1 MSTYK
6 PLGNRILIKAVEEE
20 EDVTKGGLIIP
31 DSAKEKPQKA
41 EILAIGPGKLNEDGT
56 RQPMEVEVGQQVLYA
71 KYAGTEVDGDDDA
84 ELMVIREE
92 DVLAIVEG

>member
-6 PLGNRILIKAVEEE
+6 PLGNRILIQAVGEADE
-20 EDVTKGGLIIP
+20 VTKGGLIIP

-41 EILAIGPGKLNEDGT
+41 EILAVGPGKLNEDGT
-56 RQPMEVEVGQQVLYA
+56 RQPMEVAVGQKILYA

-92 DVLAIVEG
+92 DVLAIVED

>member
-1 MSTYK
+1 VSTYK
-6 PLGNRILIKAVEEE
+6 PLGNRILIKAVEEA

-92 DVLAIVEG
+92 DVLAIVED

>member
-1 MSTYK
+1 M
-6 PLGNRILIKAVEEE
+6 
-20 EDVTKGGLIIP
+20 TKGGLIIP

-41 EILAIGPGKLNEDGT
+41 EILAVGPGKLNEDGT
-56 RQPMEVEVGQQVLYA
+56 RQPMEVAVGQKILYA

-92 DVLAIVEG
+92 DVLAIVEE

>member
-1 MSTYK
+1 VSTYK
-6 PLGNRILIKAVEEE
+6 PLGNRILIQAVGEADE
-20 EDVTKGGLIIP
+20 VTKGGLIIP

-41 EILAIGPGKLNEDGT
+41 EILAVGPGKLNEDGT
-56 RQPMEVEVGQQVLYA
+56 RQPMEVAVGQKILYA

-92 DVLAIVEG
+92 DVLAIVED

>member
-6 PLGNRILIKAVEEE
+6 PLGNRILIKAVEEA

-71 KYAGTEVDGDDDA
+71 KYAGTEVDTDDDA

-92 DVLAIVEG
+92 DVLAIVED

>member
-1 MSTYK
+1 VSTYK
-6 PLGNRILIKAVEEE
+6 PLGNRILIKAVGEA

-41 EILAIGPGKLNEDGT
+41 EIVAVGPGKLNEDGT
-56 RQPMEVEVGQQVLYA
+56 RQAMEVAVGQVVLYA
-71 KYAGTEVDGDDDA
+71 KYAGTEVDGDGDD
-84 ELMVIREE
+84 ELMVIRED

>member
-1 MSTYK
+1 VSTYK

>member
-6 PLGNRILIKAVEEE
+6 PLGNRILIQAVGEADE
-20 EDVTKGGLIIP
+20 VTKGGLIIP

-41 EILAIGPGKLNEDGT
+41 EILAVGPWKLNEDGT
-56 RQPMEVEVGQQVLYA
+56 RQPMEVAVGQKILYA

-92 DVLAIVEG
+92 DVLAIVED

>member
-6 PLGNRILIKAVEEE
+6 PLGNRILIKAVEEA